1 MSPITIAYNNLGTQ
15 GNAYTS
21 PFRGKIDHTAQ
32 IPCDLSFLTSRE
44 VDSDGVLKP
53 GVPLKANG
61 ALVGGPAATQAYR
74 GTGNGTLTG
83 LAAAAG
89 AADDVY
95 QLTLITA
102 AANGGTFRVV
112 SNKRGVLANAVV
124 ATPFVD
130 AEIGGFTINDG
141 ATDFIVGDEFTI
153 VVASP
158 AVYGVTIEPL
168 QLATGNTQQNLDD
181 AGTPWIG
188 VATIAQ
194 VNKNVIE
201 DNLGAALTVAEISGF
216 TEPGC
221 LVKLLS

>member
-1 MSPITIAYNNLGTQ
+1 MPITITQPSATQ
-15 GNAYTS
+15 GKVYAS
-21 PFRGKIDHTAQ
+21 PFRGKVEHTAMVT
-32 IPCDLSFLTSRE
+32 IDLSFLTSRE
-44 VDSDGVLKP
+44 VDADGVLKP
-53 GVPLKANG
+53 GVPLKSNG
-61 ALVGGPAATQAYR
+61 ALIGGPAATQAYR

-89 AADDVY
+89 AADDQY
-95 QLTLITA
+95 TLTLILA

-112 SNKRGVLANAVV
+112 SAKRGVLANAVV
-124 ATPFVD
+124 ATPYVD

-153 VVASP
+153 NVASP

-168 QLATGNTQQNLDD
+168 QLANSNSQADLDAAGN
-181 AGTPWIG
+181 PW
-188 VATIAQ
+188 VALATIAQ

-201 DNLGAALTVAEISGF
+201 DNLEAALTAAEVSGF
-216 TEPGC
+216 SEAGC